1 MPKLRALSKPEDIAA
16 VPGDEPIAINLA
28 PAQPI
33 AEPEPEIVKAEPA
46 PEPDDDAVKVA
57 ADQLEAAKTARETSE
72 ARIAEETRRRVEAEK
87 RASDAAQEVRQ
98 HRSAAEDAQAD
109 SLANAI
115 AAAQQEE
122 DAASNDIE
130 RLNEAGDF
138 KGAKDA
144 YRKLARA
151 SSRLVGLEEA
161 KARFDSEADERK
173 AKREER
179 PIQAPVDLDAAI
191 ASDPKLLPKERSWLT
206 EHKEVLIDPN
216 LNQELSVAYA
226 RAIRAGHKRGT
237 DGYFQ
242 FLDQFM
248 GYAEPEPEAEPER
261 QPQRT
266 RIVAAPVSRDVPNS
280 NGKSSS
286 SVVELTAEEHAFA
299 KQLEQDGYGTVAGY
313 ARNKA
318 KLAQENHAV
327 PDKLRKPGA

>member
-1 MPKLRALSKPEDIAA
+1 MAKLQPLSKPEDIAA
-16 VPGDEPIAINLA
+16 VPGDEPIAIN
-28 PAQPI
+28 I
-33 AEPEPEIVKAEPA
+33 AEPSPEPEPEIERAA
-46 PEPDDDAVKVA
+46 PEVDDNDPVKIA
-57 ADQLEAAKTARETSE
+57 ADQLAAAKTARETSE
-72 ARIAEETRRRVEAEK
+72 ARIQEETRKRIEAEK

-109 SLANAI
+109 SIANAI

-138 KGAKDA
+138 KGAKEA
-144 YRKLARA
+144 YKKLARA

-161 KARFDSEADERK
+161 KARFDSEAS
-173 AKREER
+173 AREER
-179 PIQAPVDLDAAI
+179 RKAEPQRSAPVDLDAAI
-191 ASDPKLLPKERSWLT
+191 ANDQKLLPKERTWLT
-206 EHKEVLIDPN
+206 EHKEVLLDPN

-226 RAIRAGHKRGT
+226 RALRAGHKRGT
-237 DGYFQ
+237 DAYFN

-248 GYAEPEPEAEPER
+248 GYAEAESTPEPEPAPER

-280 NGKSSS
+280 NGRSSS

-299 KQLEQDGYGTVAGY
+299 KQLEADGLGTVAGY
-313 ARNKA
+313 ARNKQLVQNN
-318 KLAQENHAV
+318 KNGQS
-327 PDKLRKPGA
+327 R